1 MVEWI
6 ATLNNGRTFS
16 AVVFD
21 NWNEKQVTNYVN
33 QEVALWKLFVVSLKK
48 GEHIDEF

>member
-6 ATLNNGRTFS
+6 ATLNNGKTFS

-21 NWNEKQVTNYVN
+21 NWKEEQVKIYIN
-33 QEVALWKLFVVSLKK
+33 QEVALWKLSVVSLKK
-48 GEHIDEF
+48 GEHVDEI